1 MTTQAPPRPDAA
13 PEAPVHAAKT
23 QASDAPRKRL
33 FTREEYHAIA
43 EAGIFAPNERVEL
56 LKGEIIAMAPPG
68 ERHSAGTKRVTH
80 AFAGLYSDNRRTIVS
95 VQDPVVMSPSSEPE
109 PDLMLLAPRDDFY
122 DFAKPRPQDVLLLIE
137 IADSSLQY
145 DREVKL
151 PYYASLEIPETW
163 IVNLQDD
170 RVEAHTE
177 PSPQGYRA
185 TRTYERGDSISPTAF
200 PDVEIAVNDII
211 PARPQE

>member
-13 PEAPVHAAKT
+13 VHAAKT
-23 QASDAPRKRL
+23 QAPDADAPGRRL
-33 FTREEYHAIA
+33 FTREEYHAMA

-68 ERHSAGTKRVTH
+68 IRHSASTGRANHV
-80 AFAGLYSDNRRTIVS
+80 FAGLSVANRAIVS
-95 VQDPVVMSPSSEPE
+95 IQDPVVTSPSSEPQ
-109 PDLMLLAPRDDFY
+109 PDVMLLAPRDDFY
-122 DFAKPRPQDVLLLIE
+122 DFAKPRPQDVLLLVE

-163 IVNLQDD
+163 IVNLRDD

-185 TRTYERGDSISPTAF
+185 TRIYERGDSISPTAF

>member
-1 MTTQAPPRPDAA
+1 MTTQAPPRPDAQ
-13 PEAPVHAAKT
+13 APVHAAKP
-23 QASDAPRKRL
+23 QASAADAPRKRL
-33 FTREEYHAIA
+33 FTRQEYHAMA

-56 LKGEIIAMAPPG
+56 LQGEIIAMSPIG
-68 ERHSAGTKRVTH
+68 NRHAACVLWTTEALYESGRLSGRARVQTQNPI
-80 AFAGLYSDNRRTIVS
+80 GVETD
-95 VQDPVVMSPSSEPE
+95 SEPQ
-109 PDLMLLAPRDDFY
+109 PDLMLLARRDDGY
-122 DFAKPRPQDVLLLIE
+122 AFAHPRPQDVLLLIE

-170 RVEAHTE
+170 RVEAHAE
-177 PSPQGYRA
+177 PSPGGYRA
-185 TRTYERGDSISPTAF
+185 TRIYERGDSISPAAF

-211 PARPQE
+211 PARPTE